1 MPVALNA
8 QRISNANQL
17 NEVVFKGRP
26 PKFQKNIQTDKF
38 EQSLLAKSL
47 IYIKNRKAE
56 LERAGEKLEAVSQLD
71 TNMLSGILTG
81 LPTFKCFDSKNL
93 GLLNNILIIDTQR
106 GCNNGCGHCYL
117 LAKPT
122 KSFNEPTIGWETYK
136 QIFHD
141 FGVLN
146 SRLGFNILGKGFE
159 FAYNYADSDPIEFCS
174 IDKSGKKHNIAE
186 AAEYFNNKI
195 GKPLDFSTAGWE
207 IDNEFENNAAK
218 DIVGT
223 G

>member
-106 GCNNGCGHCYL
+106 G
-117 LAKPT
+117 
-122 KSFNEPTIGWETYK
+122 
-136 QIFHD
+136 
-141 FGVLN
+141 
-146 SRLGFNILGKGFE
+146 
-159 FAYNYADSDPIEFCS
+159 
-174 IDKSGKKHNIAE
+174 
-186 AAEYFNNKI
+186 
-195 GKPLDFSTAGWE
+195 
-207 IDNEFENNAAK
+207 
-218 DIVGT
+218 
-223 G
+223 